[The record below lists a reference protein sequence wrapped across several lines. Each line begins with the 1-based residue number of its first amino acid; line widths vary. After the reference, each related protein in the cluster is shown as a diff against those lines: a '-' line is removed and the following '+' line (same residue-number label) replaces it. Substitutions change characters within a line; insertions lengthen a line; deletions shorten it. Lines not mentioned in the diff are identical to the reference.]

1 MKIVLAPDSFKGSL
15 TQEEAVAAMTDGIR
29 EVSEDIIIDSIPV
42 ADGGEGTLYSVKR
55 LFGGQTVTEKV
66 RGPYGDPVEASYLL
80 KAGTALIEMAE
91 SSGLNLTD
99 KRDVIHSSTYGTGEL
114 IMDAVRRG
122 AKRIYVTFGGS
133 ATNDGGVGIL
143 CALGFRITDDEGNDI
158 EPSNFGLQRLYRI
171 DDSGVDRSLYD
182 TEFILACD
190 VRNTLCGKNGATYV
204 FGPQKGGR
212 GEELEIM
219 DFNLFRY
226 AGLLEKQTGRKIL
239 SVEGSGAAGG
249 ATVPFLAF
257 FDSRVERGIDFVL
270 SLSGFEDRIGDA
282 DLIFTGEGRYDSQT
296 GYGKVISGIRQA
308 ADRKGVR
315 LIVFAGSTEMDEK
328 DVFEISDRTRS
339 LEYNMVNAYEN
350 LRHCTA
356 GFLRREISK

>member
-15 TQEEAVAAMTDGIR
+15 TQEEAIAAMTDGIR

-55 LFGGQTVTEKV
+55 LFGGQTVTKKV
-66 RGPYGDPVEASYLL
+66 TGPYGDPVEASYLL

-99 KRDVIHSSTYGTGEL
+99 KRDV
-114 IMDAVRRG
+114 
-122 AKRIYVTFGGS
+122 RIDVTFGGS
-133 ATNDGGVGIL
+133 ATNDGGAGIL
-143 CALGFRITDDEGNDI
+143 CALGFRLTDDEGNDI
-158 EPSNFGLQRLYRI
+158 EPSNFGLQRLYCI
-171 DDSGVDRSLYD
+171 DDSGVDGRLYD

-282 DLIFTGEGRYDSQT
+282 TILRLDTARSYPGSGRLQT
-296 GYGKVISGIRQA
+296 EKALGSSFLQEALRWM
-308 ADRKGVR
+308 RK
-315 LIVFAGSTEMDEK
+315 M
-328 DVFEISDRTRS
+328 
-339 LEYNMVNAYEN
+339 Y
-350 LRHCTA
+350 LR
-356 GFLRREISK
+356 